1 MCGIIAVI
9 LAGIDQDAAPEIHQ
23 GMLCGAFP
31 SVTQADTSKRC
42 TTSSTVARMLA
53 VSPHARVAASSSNAR
68 ATVLLPKSSTTVS
81 A

>member
-23 GMLCGAFP
+23 GTPCGAFP

-42 TTSSTVARMLA
+42 TTFNTVARMLA
-53 VSPHARVAASSSNAR
+53 VSPHARVAASSSNVR
-68 ATVLLPKSSTTVS
+68 ATDLQPKFSTTVS

>member
-23 GMLCGAFP
+23 GTPCEVFP

-42 TTSSTVARMLA
+42 TTFSTVDRMLA
-53 VSPHARVAASSSNAR
+53 VSPHARAVASSSNAK
-68 ATVLLPKSSTTVS
+68 ATDLRPKYSTMVS
-81 A
+81 V